1 MIIIFL
7 LTAVILQVYY
17 YCLYIYVQGCRSG
30 TNFLSM
36 QDMGLDG
43 LYIYMYGLAHLVTP
57 ESLKTLFHWCFFS
70 FMWLRA
76 DLTSY
81 QILLKVCTV
90 KISLSSKS
98 VLHIT
103 LFPLG
108 LRDEVEFTVSSLN
121 KRSRS
126 K

>member
-76 DLTSY
+76 DLTSRKNCNVASKLCEAN
-81 QILLKVCTV
+81 QSLAKVPTGSEDPFIGRISERSSGHSLLIYGV
-90 KISLSSKS
+90 
-98 VLHIT
+98 
-103 LFPLG
+103 
-108 LRDEVEFTVSSLN
+108 
-121 KRSRS
+121 
-126 K
+126 